1 MSPAQNGLNDMIDS
15 LTFHDPLVPLIGN
28 VTAKPLKTAED
39 VREELRLQLTS
50 CVQWN
55 DTIKLMV
62 EAGINDFYEIGH
74 GEYSLEWSNAFS
86 VNLMSQTSTISHQS
100 SHTQALLN

>member
-1 MSPAQNGLNDMIDS
+1 MIDS

-74 GEYSLEWSNAFS
+74 GRILSGMVKRIQRKSNVTNIDDFTS
-86 VNLMSQTSTISHQS
+86 VLAYASAS
-100 SHTQALLN
+100 

>member
-1 MSPAQNGLNDMIDS
+1 MINS
-15 LTFHDPLVPLIGN
+15 LTFHNPLVPLIGN

-55 DTIKLMV
+55 DTIKLMLQG
-62 EAGINDFYEIGH
+62 GINDFYEIGH
-74 GEYSLEWSNAFS
+74 GRILSGMVKRIQRKSNVTNIDDFTS
-86 VNLMSQTSTISHQS
+86 VLAYASAS
-100 SHTQALLN
+100 